1 MMDLLTIITLS
12 SFRGHTI
19 ETWEFTENLF
29 DLFGVS
35 EELVHLLLEDN
46 NITFAG
52 LLAVKRLFSFIYI
65 FMYFHMYTNKL
76 F

>member
-1 MMDLLTIITLS
+1 MMDLLTIMPLS
-12 SFRGHTI
+12 FFRGHTI
-19 ETWEFTENLF
+19 DTWKFTENLF

-52 LLAVKRLFSFIYI
+52 L
-65 FMYFHMYTNKL
+65 
-76 F
+76 

>member
-1 MMDLLTIITLS
+1 MMDLLTIIPLS
-12 SFRGHTI
+12 FFRGHTI

-52 LLAVKRLFSFIYI
+52 FKQ
-65 FMYFHMYTNKL
+65 
-76 F
+76 